1 MYRHKGNNEKKDLRE
16 DSDLTQKQVADM
28 LYRTLIR
35 STKKLRINNFVP
47 LRENSY

>member
-1 MYRHKGNNEKKDLRE
+1 MEEAMRIKDLRE